1 MDFDLAYLTPK
12 KKVEARF
19 TVQGSKFIATL
30 APVESEAA
38 GLEFLNTISA
48 EFPDATHHTYAYRIG
63 TGSALIERSSDDGEP
78 AGTAGAPML
87 QVLQGRKVSDV
98 LVVGTR
104 YFGGAK
110 LGIGGLTRA
119 YRACARLSLE
129 KVVLKSKEPL
139 DSFQLRLGY
148 EDLGAVTRLLESLE
162 GETLKAA
169 YSEKVILEVSIPARS
184 SESLA
189 RGFESACR
197 GRGSFKKL

>member
-1 MDFDLAYLTPK
+1 MDSDLAYLTPVK
-12 KKVEARF
+12 KAGLQF

-30 APVESEAA
+30 APAESEAA
-38 GLEFLNTISA
+38 GSEILNTISA
-48 EFPDATHHTYAYRIG
+48 EFPDATHHSYAFRIG

-87 QVLQGRKVSDV
+87 QILQGRNVSDA

-104 YFGGAK
+104 YFGGTK

-119 YRACARLSLE
+119 YRECARLSLE
-129 KVVLKSKEPL
+129 KAVLKTKEPL
-139 DSFQLRLGY
+139 DSFQLQLAY

-162 GETLKAA
+162 GEIIKAA